1 MSPLRFELAGA
12 QDDAELRHVLA
23 ATPMAGKV
31 AVSFR
36 REPSFFDAAVV
47 EGEFHQTIVAREDS
61 LGHIVGHAGR
71 SVRQRFINGAAV
83 PVGYLGGLRVLPKYR
98 GGLVLAGGYRFLHSL
113 HNDERTQIYLTT
125 IAERND
131 AALAILTSG
140 RAGLPRYEF
149 CGNYHTAVIPI
160 RRSRAWSG
168 VPAGV
173 AIRSAN
179 AEDLPQL
186 CDFVNRAGRD
196 RQFFPCYRGTDW
208 FNDAATFRGLRPS
221 DLYLAFR
228 GGEIVGSFGCW
239 DQSRFRQMVVEAYD
253 PALTWSVRLYNA
265 LAVIR
270 RLPKLPTPGEA
281 LPFLTAAL
289 PLVADDDAEV
299 FIALLE
305 TVLARSVGQGRS
317 HLLLGMHERDPLID
331 VVRQFQAEAYTTRC
345 YLVYWE
351 DGVTLRQQID
361 PRPLYLELGC
371 L

>member
-186 CDFVNRAGRD
+186 
-196 RQFFPCYRGTDW
+196 
-208 FNDAATFRGLRPS
+208 
-221 DLYLAFR
+221 
-228 GGEIVGSFGCW
+228 
-239 DQSRFRQMVVEAYD
+239 
-253 PALTWSVRLYNA
+253 
-265 LAVIR
+265 
-270 RLPKLPTPGEA
+270 
-281 LPFLTAAL
+281 
-289 PLVADDDAEV
+289 
-299 FIALLE
+299 
-305 TVLARSVGQGRS
+305 
-317 HLLLGMHERDPLID
+317 
-331 VVRQFQAEAYTTRC
+331 
-345 YLVYWE
+345 
-351 DGVTLRQQID
+351 
-361 PRPLYLELGC
+361 
-371 L
+371 